1 MIQSRGSAYFSLQ
14 NGEGRSQ
21 SPFDR
26 KKGWFFPHS
35 SRMVQFMFISQILY
49 LYSMCAL
56 LQTMQTMGQI
66 TIKTPNPKCRLF
78 LKIYL
83 QRDQAAGVNL
93 SEAAW
98 DGKEIL

>member
-1 MIQSRGSAYFSLQ
+1 MVLCAFLSHGVYVYF
-14 NGEGRSQ
+14 
-21 SPFDR
+21 PDTV
-26 KKGWFFPHS
+26 H
-35 SRMVQFMFISQILY
+35 
-49 LYSMCAL
+49 YSMCAL